1 MMMVMV
7 ASPVITKKSKE
18 VLRVYQSH
26 LKSQLSP
33 LPVSQDVHPGSTFI
47 NLLEAQNFRI
57 WNLGSLKALRRSLFS
72 RTGRTGS

>member
-1 MMMVMV
+1 MMMMMV

-18 VLRVYQSH
+18 VLRVYQS
-26 LKSQLSP
+26 QLSP
-33 LPVSQDVHPGSTFI
+33 LPVSQDVRPGSTFV

-57 WNLGSLKALRRSLFS
+57 WNLGTLKALRRSLFS

>member
-1 MMMVMV
+1 MMMMMV

-26 LKSQLSP
+26 LKSQLSR
-33 LPVSQDVHPGSTFI
+33 LPVSQDVRPGSTFI

-57 WNLGSLKALRRSLFS
+57 WNLGTLKALRSSLFS
-72 RTGRTGS
+72 RMGRTES